1 MDSFSLVD
9 SGIRMISEMFS
20 SLRRELM
27 SRMRVFVFEAVVVA
41 VGGVGGGAF
50 VIFVV
55 VVMCGGDP
63 SDSIFVR
70 VNKIMGHS
78 NENNPLSDG
87 G

>member
-27 SRMRVFVFEAVVVA
+27 SRMRVFVLEAVVVA
-41 VGGVGGGAF
+41 VGGGAL
-50 VIFVV
+50 VVVVV
-55 VVMCGGDP
+55 VVMRGGDP

-70 VNKIMGHS
+70 GEQK
-78 NENNPLSDG
+78 
-87 G
+87 

>member
-1 MDSFSLVD
+1 MESFSLVD

-41 VGGVGGGAF
+41 VGGGA
-50 VIFVV
+50 FVV
-55 VVMCGGDP
+55 VVVARGGDP

-70 VNKIMGHS
+70 VNKTLAARGLEDDIR
-78 NENNPLSDG
+78 
-87 G
+87 